1 MRFYLF
7 LIQLRHMTLKCNKK
21 RCLVCKKPM
30 HIHGKT
36 KKGSLRFFCPVCKI
50 SSTRKR
56 PDVSHRKAI
65 NIIKYWIIKHYT
77 LEQLEDKFYL
87 SKNRLQEIIST
98 TLRSMKFK
106 KPIVFLNIN
115 EPLILDAKWIENKKV
130 LVCIAHN
137 GKQIIYFDFFE
148 REHFETWKSFL
159 WNLRDTPLCCVSD
172 GQKGLK
178 KAIEERFNMIKHQR
192 CIFHVIK
199 YAKQKLTSYPKDI
212 PNIQLLTIVKNIS
225 KIHTEEEMRNWIKTF
240 DSWILKHKEFLNER
254 NYRNEYLHKKTRSVK
269 SLLVSAIP
277 NMFYYLKDE
286 RIPRTTNS
294 VEGGVNGPLSF
305 VISRHRGMSLDVK
318 IQALRFYFLE
328 KMKS

>member
-1 MRFYLF
+1 MILHGFTKAGKQRF
-7 LIQLRHMTLKCNKK
+7 RCKNCLKTN
-21 RCLVCKKPM
+21 
-30 HIHGKT
+30 
-36 KKGSLRFFCPVCKI
+36 
-50 SSTRKR
+50 TRKR
-56 PDVSHRKAI
+56 DDVTQRRNI
-65 NIIKYWIIKHYT
+65 NIIKHWIIKYYT
-77 LEQLEDKFYL
+77 ISQLIDKYKL
-87 SKNRLQEIIST
+87 SKNRIQIIISE
-98 TLRSMKFK
+98 TLKSMKFK

-148 REHFETWKSFL
+148 REHYETWKSFL
-159 WNLRDTPLCCVSD
+159 WSLRDTPLCCVSD

-178 KAIEERFNMIKHQR
+178 KAIEERFNIIKHQR

-199 YAKQKLTSYPKDI
+199 FSKQKLTSYPKDT

-240 DSWILKHKEFLNER
+240 DSWILKHKDFLGER

-277 NMFYYLKDE
+277 NMFFYLKDE
-286 RIPRTTNS
+286 RIPRTTNY

-305 VISRHRGMSLDVK
+305 VISRHRGMNLDVK
-318 IQALRFYFLE
+318 IQAIRYYLLD
-328 KMKS
+328 KMSKS